1 MSALGA
7 MEAAAGPAEPLFRPL
22 SAEDGEQQ
30 PAEIESLCMNCF
42 RNVRGPGGR
51 AAEACGGRGAE
62 QDRGLWGPGRVC
74 RSLWGPG
81 ASRPKDTPRV
91 GRAQGSGLSS
101 GRGEEQAGLGVRSR
115 GLGSM
120 WDRSQEGRAGC
131 HSWSRSRGHW
141 WGRERVSRS
150 SWG

>member
-51 AAEACGGRGAE
+51 AAEACGGRG
-62 QDRGLWGPGRVC
+62 
-74 RSLWGPG
+74 
-81 ASRPKDTPRV
+81 
-91 GRAQGSGLSS
+91 
-101 GRGEEQAGLGVRSR
+101 
-115 GLGSM
+115 
-120 WDRSQEGRAGC
+120 GRAGQG
-131 HSWSRSRGHW
+131 SVGAQE
-141 WGRERVSRS
+141 GV
-150 SWG
+150 